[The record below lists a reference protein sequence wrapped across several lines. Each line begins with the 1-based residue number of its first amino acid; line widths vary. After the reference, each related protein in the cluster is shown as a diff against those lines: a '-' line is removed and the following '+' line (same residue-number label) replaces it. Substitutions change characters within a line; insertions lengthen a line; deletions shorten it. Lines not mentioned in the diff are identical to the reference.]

1 MTIANPSGRVVLVVG
16 ASSGIGLAA
25 ALAFARRGDHLVL
38 NSRSDDALEAAE
50 KACHAAGVGD
60 IGIDTVWRH
69 HRPDHERPARCASA
83 GPARRIDVVVHSA
96 TVTGYGTVEAMPANV
111 FLKVVETAVHGTLH
125 LGRAVLPI
133 MRRQG
138 SGVFIG
144 VNSLLG
150 SVTVPQ
156 MGAYATSKWGQR
168 AVLRT
173 LQQET
178 RDVPGVHVCI
188 VSPGSINTPI
198 YYQAANYTGR
208 ATRPPW
214 PVLAPERVADTI
226 VRLAERPRP
235 RVSVPVGP
243 SNPVIVA
250 GFRLLPAIY
259 DLLAGPLF
267 QLTALTGR
275 CVPAT
280 AGNVAEPTPGQERM
294 HGRWPE
300 PRNPRT
306 SRNVNRERK
315 DHSMGDYEQSRN
327 VNAPAQRCSTTW
339 PTYATCRATSRP

>member
-1 MTIANPSGRVVLVVG
+1 MTTAYPSGRVVLVVG

-25 ALAFARRGDHLVL
+25 ALAFARCGDHLVL
-38 NSRSDDALEAAE
+38 NSRSDDALETAE
-50 KACHAAGVGD
+50 KACHAAGAGD
-60 IGIDTVWRH
+60 IDIVSGDIADPLTTDQLVARALDRH
-69 HRPDHERPARCASA
+69 
-83 GPARRIDVVVHSA
+83 GRIDVVVHSA

-125 LGRAVLPI
+125 LGRAMLPI

-250 GFRLLPAIY
+250 GFRLLPVIY
-259 DLLAGPLF
+259 DLLVGPLF
-267 QLTALTGR
+267 RLAALTAQS
-275 CVPAT
+275 VPAT

-300 PRNPRT
+300 PRTP
-306 SRNVNRERK
+306 E
-315 DHSMGDYEQSRN
+315 
-327 VNAPAQRCSTTW
+327 PA
-339 PTYATCRATSRP
+339 AT